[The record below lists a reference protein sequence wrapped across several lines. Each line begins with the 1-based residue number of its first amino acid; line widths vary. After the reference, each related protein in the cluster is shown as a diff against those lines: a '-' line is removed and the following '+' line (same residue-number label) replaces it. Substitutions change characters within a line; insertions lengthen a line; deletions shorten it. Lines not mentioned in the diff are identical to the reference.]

1 MDVLAWIVLGLPLL
15 GFLILLAP
23 PSEPSRYF
31 TRALAMLPIGTG
43 FLLTLII
50 FGTYLSRPDDERLE
64 ISSLYGWIDIGGL
77 PVDLLIQVDDL
88 TVYMM
93 LIITGIGSMIMLF
106 ATDYMETDKDYRR
119 FFAEMNFFV
128 FSMLLLV
135 MAGNFF
141 FLIVGWGFVGLASYL
156 LIGYY
161 YAKPSAVAASKKA
174 FVINVVGDVGMV
186 LAAFLIIRE
195 VGTLDY
201 EEVFARAPGEIGVG
215 SGASEAIAFLLLVGV
230 MAKSAQFPLHTWL
243 PDAMEGP
250 TPVSALIHAA
260 TMVTAGVYLIV
271 RTQVLFQN
279 APIAADT
286 TAVIGA
292 ITLFF
297 AATIAFMQEDIKR
310 VLAWSTVS
318 QIGYMV
324 MGAGLGL
331 YGAAMF
337 HLLAHAF
344 FKALLFLSAGAV
356 IHALAGEQSLNRMG
370 GLRRHLGWPTLGFL
384 VGAFALAGIAPFSG
398 FFSKDEIMEQ
408 ATELGAF
415 GISLAVVGT
424 VGSVMTAFYAFRAY
438 FRAFEGPDREGGYGH
453 LHPTNWRMVVPIGVL
468 TIGAAFIGWLQV
480 PKGWHLID
488 DWLEPAF
495 LDAPEVSASVASV
508 VIISL
513 CTFVFGLLAIGLA
526 WWMFARDP
534 SWRTRHADVLPG
546 SRKVIYDQYLVNE
559 IYDSVFVQSGKD
571 LGDSMRKDVEPGG
584 VLRIMRTAIGVTM
597 ASAQGLSR
605 MQSGLV
611 RSYVF
616 VFVVGAAIVSAA
628 VILAERFT

>member
-1 MDVLAWIVLGLPLL
+1 MDVLAWIVLGLPFF

-23 PSEPSRYF
+23 PKEPSRKF
-31 TRALAMLPIGTG
+31 TRALAVTPIATG
-43 FLLTLII
+43 FILTATI
-50 FGTYLSRPDDERLE
+50 FGVYLSRPDDERLE
-64 ISSLYGWIDIGGL
+64 VSSLWEWIDIGGL
-77 PVDLLIQVDDL
+77 PVDLAIQVDTL
-88 TVYMM
+88 TIYMM
-93 LIITGIGSMIMLF
+93 LVITGIGSMIMLF
-106 ATDYMETDKDYRR
+106 ATDYMELDRDYRR

-141 FLIVGWGFVGLASYL
+141 FLIVGWGLVGLASYL

-161 YAKPSAVAASKKA
+161 YEKPSAVAASKKA
-174 FVINVVGDVGMV
+174 FVINVIGDVGMI

-195 VGTLDY
+195 LGTLDY
-201 EEVFARAPGEIGVG
+201 GEVFARADSELGQGTG
-215 SGASEAIAFLLLVGV
+215 TSEAIAFLLLVGV
-230 MAKSAQFPLHTWL
+230 AAKSAQFPLHTWL

-271 RTQVLFQN
+271 RCQVLYQN
-279 APIAADT
+279 APIASDT
-286 TAVIGA
+286 IAVIGG

-318 QIGYMV
+318 QIGYMI

-337 HLLAHAF
+337 HLLMHAF

-356 IHALAGEQSLNRMG
+356 IHALAGEQSLNKMG

-384 VGAFALAGIAPFSG
+384 VGAFALGGIAPFSG
-398 FFSKDEIMEQ
+398 FFSKDEILEQ
-408 ATELGAF
+408 ATELGTL

-424 VGSVMTAFYAFRAY
+424 IGSVMTAFYAFRAY

-453 LHPTNWRMVVPIGVL
+453 LHRTNWRMVVPIAVL
-468 TIGAAFIGWLQV
+468 SVGATFAGWLQV
-480 PKGWHLID
+480 PNGWHLID
-488 DWLEPAF
+488 DWLESAF
-495 LDAPEVSASVASV
+495 LAAPDVKASVTSE

-513 CTFVFGLLAIGLA
+513 CTFVFGLAAIGLA
-526 WWMFARDP
+526 WWMFGRGP
-534 SWRTRHADVLPG
+534 QWRLRHADVLPG
-546 SRKVIYDQYLVNE
+546 VRRVVDDQYMLNE
-559 IYDSVFVQSGKD
+559 VYDEVFVQSGKD
-571 LGDSMRKDVEPGG
+571 LGDAMVRDVEPGG
-584 VLRIMRTAIGVTM
+584 VFRSIKTTVAVFVAAATGLRWA
-597 ASAQGLSR
+597 
-605 MQSGLV
+605 QSGLV

-616 VFVVGAAIVSAA
+616 VFVVGVAVISAV
-628 VILAERFT
+628 VILASQL